1 MTRIIPLLVA
11 ILVASLLAP
20 RPVMSSDAVIEL
32 LRLEVPATQ
41 RQVWLAAEQRT
52 WQPWLEDQDGFLGR
66 DLYWDP
72 QLQQGVLLIRWNSHD
87 QWKAITPEAVQQVQ
101 QRFDATVRSALGQS
115 EASEP
120 RSPFP
125 LVMEGELIVQRLPG
139 DG

>member
-11 ILVASLLAP
+11 ILVASSLAP
-20 RPVMSSDAVIEL
+20 QPVMSSDAVIEL

-87 QWKAITPEAVQQVQ
+87 QWKAITPEAVEQVQ

-115 EASEP
+115 ESSEP

-139 DG
+139 DD

>member
-1 MTRIIPLLVA
+1 
-11 ILVASLLAP
+11 
-20 RPVMSSDAVIEL
+20 MSSDAVIEL

-87 QWKAITPEAVQQVQ
+87 QWKAITPEAVEQVQ

-115 EASEP
+115 ESSEP

-139 DG
+139 DD

>member
-1 MTRIIPLLVA
+1 VTRIIPLLVA
-11 ILVASLLAP
+11 ILVASSLAP
-20 RPVMSSDAVIEL
+20 QPVMSSDAVIEL

-87 QWKAITPEAVQQVQ
+87 QWKAITPEAVEQVQ

-115 EASEP
+115 ESSEP

-139 DG
+139 DD

>member
-11 ILVASLLAP
+11 ILVASSLAP
-20 RPVMSSDAVIEL
+20 QPVMSSDAVIEL

-87 QWKAITPEAVQQVQ
+87 QWKAITLRLLS
-101 QRFDATVRSALGQS
+101 RFSNGLMQLCAPPWGNLSHLSLA
-115 EASEP
+115 P
-120 RSPFP
+120 PF
-125 LVMEGELIVQRLPG
+125 LL
-139 DG
+139 